1 LALSLRSL
9 RSLRLKAQGGGGSNR
24 RTGVSRHASLVRHVG
39 SAVDC
44 GSAARDRV
52 PWQAT
57 CLHAAHT
64 SRPRAYRRQR
74 LPACT
79 PRILR
84 LFAANGLEAVSLVTS
99 FDPMAA
105 TKPIAAKRR
114 KIRRPATDNPKA
126 PPVFFVSSCLR
137 VSLARAQSI
146 LQEATET
153 TEEIRYPPSR
163 PLLPLVKKIGYSDIP
178 FKRSNLASHKATKPR
193 RKQAIR
199 ACR

>member
-57 CLHAAHT
+57 CFHAAHN
-64 SRPRAYRRQR
+64 SRPGAYRRQR

-79 PRILR
+79 HRILR

-105 TKPIAAKRR
+105 PKPIAAK
-114 KIRRPATDNPKA
+114 KA
-126 PPVFFVSSCLR
+126 QDSPSCNRSFQSASGILRVFVSSCEPGSGSIHFTGGNR
-137 VSLARAQSI
+137 DNGGNQVPSSAASVS
-146 LQEATET
+146 
-153 TEEIRYPPSR
+153 
-163 PLLPLVKKIGYSDIP
+163 
-178 FKRSNLASHKATKPR
+178 
-193 RKQAIR
+193 
-199 ACR
+199 ACKGNWVR